1 MDRLIGTISAE
12 GTLQGVLSAVCNLT
26 GKITVGKYE
35 PEYATA
41 ADILDLFEGGTLNG
55 N

>member
-35 PEYATA
+35 AGQPVPE
-41 ADILDLFEGGTLNG
+41 GTEV
-55 N
+55 

>member
-1 MDRLIGTISAE
+1 MNKITGTISTE
-12 GTLQGVLSAVCNLT
+12 GTLQGALSAVCNLNGT
-26 GKITVGKYE
+26 ITVGKYE

-41 ADILDLFEGGTLNG
+41 ADIMDLFEGGTLDG

>member
-12 GTLQGVLSAVCNLT
+12 GTLQGVPSAVCNLT

-41 ADILDLFEGGTLNG
+41 ADILDLFEGGTLDG
-55 N
+55 D